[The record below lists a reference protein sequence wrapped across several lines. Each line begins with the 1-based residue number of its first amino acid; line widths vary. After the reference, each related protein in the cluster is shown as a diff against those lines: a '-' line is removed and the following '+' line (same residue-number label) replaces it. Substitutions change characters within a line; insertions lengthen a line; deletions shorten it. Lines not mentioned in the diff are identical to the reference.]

1 MKKQGNEMIFYE
13 IELQS
18 IPQIKFSL
26 DVSMD
31 NYQVKFENYPDFLE
45 LTIVLEGR
53 TVRSYN
59 DGTLTYCDPGMFVTI
74 NQLSNFSITALNNE
88 HQRHITVGVNVK
100 HSCVKRDSEICY
112 DIERIKKGLLEKR
125 LILIPD
131 MVFLKE
137 QHEEIANRITKII
150 RSFSSNDPRRS
161 TYSLAHWFH
170 LTSLLTEYVLNEIE
184 KTANE
189 LPPSAMNYVEQAKR
203 YIEKHYTRKIYVKD
217 IAQTLNISE
226 GDLFDIF
233 KKATGMSVLDYINHY
248 RVNIV
253 KQYVSTYNLSL
264 CEAALQVGIEDPAYM
279 SRLFKKL
286 TGISYREFI
295 SKRETT

>member
-1 MKKQGNEMIFYE
+1 MIFYE

-26 DVSMD
+26 DVSLD
-31 NYQVKFENYPDFLE
+31 NYQVRFENYADFLE

-53 TVRSYN
+53 TIRTLS

-74 NQLSNFSITALNNE
+74 NQTSNFSITAINNE
-88 HQRHITVGVNVK
+88 HQRHITVGANVK
-100 HSCVKRDSEICY
+100 HSCVKRDTETCN
-112 DIERIKKGLLEKR
+112 DMERIKKSMLEKKI
-125 LILIPD
+125 ILIPD

-137 QHEEIANRITKII
+137 KHEEIANKITKII

-170 LTSLLTEYVLNEIE
+170 LTSLLTEYVLNELE
-184 KTANE
+184 KRANE

-203 YIEKHYTRKIYVKD
+203 YIEKHYAQKIFIKD
-217 IAQTLNISE
+217 ISKVLNISE
-226 GDLFDIF
+226 GYLFDIF

-248 RVNIV
+248 RVNVV
-253 KQYVSTYNLSL
+253 KQYVKTYHLSL

-279 SRLFKKL
+279 SRLFKKV

-295 SKRETT
+295 SKTEKT